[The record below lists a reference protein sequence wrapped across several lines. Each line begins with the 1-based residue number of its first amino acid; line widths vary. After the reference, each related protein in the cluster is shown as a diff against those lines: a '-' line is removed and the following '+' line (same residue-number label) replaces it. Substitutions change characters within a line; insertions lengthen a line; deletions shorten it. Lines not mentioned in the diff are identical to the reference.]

1 AEIPSL
7 HPAARRT
14 GRMIPHL
21 PHPVKA
27 LALEFRQLAAYMQAI
42 NINGLQLPRIPIGGT
57 IQRN

>member
-1 AEIPSL
+1 
-7 HPAARRT
+7 
-14 GRMIPHL
+14 MIPYL
-21 PHPVKA
+21 PHPVKV